1 MFDAA
6 RRKEAWALAVI
17 DAALDY
23 LAIMV
28 AGVIACFDPELL
40 VLGGGVSR
48 SADLLL
54 DPLLRRV
61 EGIPPGSLPVVVS
74 TLGNRATVLGAITT
88 VLHNTS
94 DYYVV
99 HKLS

>member
-1 MFDAA
+1 
-6 RRKEAWALAVI
+6 
-17 DAALDY
+17 
-23 LAIMV
+23 MV
-28 AGVIACFDPELL
+28 VGVVACFDPELI

-54 DPLLRRV
+54 DPILRRV
-61 EGIPPGSLPVVVS
+61 EGIPPVSLPIVVS
-74 TLGNRATVLGAITT
+74 SLGHRATVLGAITT
-88 VLHNTS
+88 VLHNTA